1 MNDNIILIILLASTI
16 GSLWIYS
23 KYYYRCKDKERESG
37 EKLLPGGLWY
47 FIFLSLYV
55 FYHIQSYIIH
65 YGYLQV
71 HNDKKTN
78 CRR

>member
-23 KYYYRCKDKERESG
+23 KYYYLARIKKENQR
-37 EKLLPGGLWY
+37 KTLPGGLWY
-47 FIFLSLYV
+47 LIFYPCM
-55 FYHIQSYIIH
+55 FCHIQSYIIH